1 MDGQMSMLDNPVGYN
16 TKGSALAFVFVD
28 GDVYLNPGKEG
39 GLSLSKR
46 LQNKLRTIAEKVYFN
61 YLKVFFIDTL
71 EAKKM
76 ADKLHNSDADEPY
89 TQDPEFEAIGDGEIL
104 ADENVEADGNSAPT
118 AAQADASDDSASG
131 NDNE

>member
-1 MDGQMSMLDNPVGYN
+1 M
-16 TKGSALAFVFVD
+16 D

>member
-1 MDGQMSMLDNPVGYN
+1 MEIKTLASGSTGNAYLVGDGTTTLLLECG
-16 TKGSALAFVFVD
+16 
-28 GDVYLNPGKEG
+28 
-39 GLSLSKR
+39 KR

-76 ADKLHNSDADEPY
+76 ADKLHNSDADESH

-104 ADENVEADGNSAPT
+104 ANENVEANGNSAPT
-118 AAQADASDDSASG
+118 AAQADAACDSVSG